1 MYTPLTQDQL
11 DVHLRAARAERA
23 RVLGSLF
30 GGIPSAIGRTLSRL
44 AQRAER
50 NAAIRELR
58 MLDDSMLKDIGLYR
72 GEIWHAADAA
82 ARGVDVRTTANSNVP
97 TPILRPMPADT
108 APPANDNRDR
118 VAPALMGAGRA

>member
-11 DVHLRAARAERA
+11 DVHLRAARADRA
-23 RVLGSLF
+23 RVLGSLI
-30 GGIPSAIGRTLSRL
+30 GGIPAAIGRTLTRM

-50 NAAIRELR
+50 NAAVRELG

-97 TPILRPMPADT
+97 TPILRPLPADT
-108 APPANDNRDR
+108 APPANDNRNGI
-118 VAPALMGAGRA
+118 VAALASAGRA